1 MSKIGDIVD
10 KMTSKL
16 SWKFVAYIFI
26 GMFLFKSCQSCNRS
40 NKIERIEKNRI
51 EVVDS
56 LTKRIDSLNVAND
69 KLATVIDGKNE
80 VNSVQIENV
89 EFYQYKIKNLTDSVK
104 SKDNQIKQLKST
116 IKRKDGEISN
126 LNIKIGKLEVEVAR
140 LNESK

>member
-16 SWKFVAYIFI
+16 SWKVVAYIFI

-56 LTKRIDSLNVAND
+56 LSKRIDSLNVAND

-89 EFYQYKIKNLTDSVK
+89 EFYQYKIKT
-104 SKDNQIKQLKST
+104 KST
-116 IKRKDGEISN
+116 I
-126 LNIKIGKLEVEVAR
+126 IKNTYKFVYIRGF
-140 LNESK
+140 NFYI